1 MCSSVVPVLQQH
13 VKNLK
18 QQNELLFQ
26 RCQEKEQYG
35 RRLSVKIT
43 DISSQKNESTEDVRN
58 SVKSIIEESGC
69 DILDIVLEDTH
80 RIGKNDPS
88 GKRLR
93 SAIVRFTTFR
103 HRTIFCLARK
113 NLCKIGVHLDLT
125 KGRFTLY
132 QKARGLVKM
141 KKFVKCVKLEYKK
154 ESFFSSISELFDLTD
169 HENNPGILQHQAEGT
184 NVGENL

>member
-43 DISSQKNESTEDVRN
+43 DISIEDVRN

-113 NLCKIGVHLDLT
+113 NLCKNGVHLDLT

-141 KKFVKCVKLEYKK
+141 KKFVKCL
-154 ESFFSSISELFDLTD
+154 SWNIRRNHFFHL
-169 HENNPGILQHQAEGT
+169 
-184 NVGENL
+184 